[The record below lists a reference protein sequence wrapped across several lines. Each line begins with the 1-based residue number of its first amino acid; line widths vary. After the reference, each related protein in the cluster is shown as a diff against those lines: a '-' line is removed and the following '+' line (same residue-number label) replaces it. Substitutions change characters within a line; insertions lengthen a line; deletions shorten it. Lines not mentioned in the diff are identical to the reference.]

1 MLFGWADDLVLT
13 GRLISLFCY
22 MATVF
27 LTWHFL
33 SKWTDAHWLRWPI
46 LLVITLQFPALGF
59 SWQARGYEMVLLFS
73 CLSLGTFIHYF
84 NSGSTRFLPLHA
96 ACNMAGIFTL
106 PTYLYWWL
114 GLLLAGLMI
123 QFFDKRIDKP
133 YLKWSTL
140 AICGSLILYLP
151 LLSFSGLHSL
161 TDNKYVQ
168 AETTGHLDFL
178 LNLNKGNYFDGL
190 FSEWFAASNVSFGV
204 GLIAMLLPI
213 LLFKKPNGKRHQ
225 KLLGIAFYC
234 IVFAFVFTSTFIL
247 RLPYYRNL
255 IAHGY
260 LAILC
265 PIIAVL
271 PYSHSKY
278 GRRFFW
284 VLLLLIAAIFIKMNM
299 PRIPNDL
306 YHYPVSHEFKKNN
319 QIPINIDIPKPI
331 YLDYEQ
337 FYWWYV
343 LNKQYPNIS
352 LKILP
357 NRPRADNLESQI
369 IQHDSLSHRD
379 KGIYQLVE

>member
-1 MLFGWADDLVLT
+1 
-13 GRLISLFCY
+13 
-22 MATVF
+22 
-27 LTWHFL
+27 
-33 SKWTDAHWLRWPI
+33 
-46 LLVITLQFPALGF
+46 
-59 SWQARGYEMVLLFS
+59 MVLLLS
-73 CLSLGTFIHYF
+73 CLSLGTFIQYF
-84 NSGSTRFLPLHA
+84 NSGSTKFLPLHA

-114 GLLLAGLMI
+114 GLLLASTLI
-123 QFFDKRIDKP
+123 QIFEKRIDKP
-133 YLKWSTL
+133 FLRCSIL

-151 LLSFSGLHSL
+151 LLSFSGIHSL

-168 AETTGHLDFL
+168 AENTGHLQFL

-190 FSEWFAASNVSFGV
+190 FSEWFAVSTVSFSV
-204 GLIAMLLPI
+204 GLVAVLLPI
-213 LLFKKPNGKRHQ
+213 LLFIKPNGKRHQ

-260 LAILC
+260 LAILI
-265 PIIAVL
+265 PIIAIL
-271 PYSHSKY
+271 PYFQSNY
-278 GRRFFW
+278 GRRFLGL
-284 VLLLLIAAIFIKMNM
+284 LLLLIAVVFIKINR

-306 YHYPVSHEFKKNN
+306 YYYHVSHEFNKNN
-319 QIPINIDIPKPI
+319 QIPIKIDASKPI

-357 NRPRADNLESQI
+357 NRPRATYPESQI
-369 IQHDSLSHRD
+369 IQYDSLSHRD
-379 KGIYQLVE
+379 QGVYQLIE